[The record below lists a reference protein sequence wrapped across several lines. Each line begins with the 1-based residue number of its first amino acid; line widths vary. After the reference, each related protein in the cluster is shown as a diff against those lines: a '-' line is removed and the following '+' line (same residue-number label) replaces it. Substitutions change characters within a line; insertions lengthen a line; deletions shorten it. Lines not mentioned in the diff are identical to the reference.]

1 VKGHVDILMN
11 HPQQNRQ
18 VSSFSHIF
26 VAQFHVNLQLV
37 VESIEFLADRKAEVM
52 NLVQSQYG
60 FGTQQSPEINNNN
73 MTLAHALLTNMAFIY
88 RVRQLYQS
96 LSIAH

>member
-1 VKGHVDILMN
+1 M
-11 HPQQNRQ
+11 
-18 VSSFSHIF
+18 
-26 VAQFHVNLQLV
+26 
-37 VESIEFLADRKAEVM
+37 KAEVM

-73 MTLAHALLTNMAFIY
+73 ATLAHALLTNVAFIY

-96 LSIAH
+96 LAIVH